1 LDVSNV
7 SVTTLIPALLWAPAC
22 EIVGRRP
29 IFLVALTGFV
39 LVQLMGALGK
49 NAETILIGRFLQGF
63 FGAAPLTTAGG
74 VIADLWGPIG
84 RGPAMSC
91 FS

>member
-1 LDVSNV
+1 MLMS
-7 SVTTLIPALLWAPAC
+7 ALLWAPAC
-22 EIVGRRP
+22 EVIGRRP
-29 IFLVALTGFV
+29 IFLAALTGFV
-39 LVQLMGALGK
+39 LVQLMGSLGQ
-49 NAETILIGRFLQGF
+49 NARTILIGRFMQGF

-84 RGPAMSC
+84 RGPAMSF